1 MSSKL
6 SAEELAAWNALGE
19 IGNKQE
25 THRKGFL
32 SDDIYHTILENVPS
46 YKYDEVDKELNEMF
60 ELVYNMKEENKKL
73 KEENEKLKPL
83 KKPSNSVDKPDWIE
97 VEKIN
102 MANREQKLKEEKIL
116 KQFND
121 KIVDDD
127 DDDDK
132 PIIQDLDKHLT
143 ENKSSNNKL
152 ELYWHNQDF
161 KHGDLVVNSSG
172 LQDEIYKLISETK
185 TQFRVSKLECIVA
198 PQNRQYDKY
207 YRAELRGYGK
217 QSAGYDLKIKWN
229 RNWKNGKTGNITK
242 KKLEK
247 QFFVIDKKYLTFED
261 SNNTV
266 IL

>member
-83 KKPSNSVDKPDWIE
+83 KKPSQSDDKP
-97 VEKIN
+97 K
-102 MANREQKLKEEKIL
+102 EKIL

-132 PIIQDLDKHLT
+132 PIIQDLDKHLAN
-143 ENKSSNNKL
+143 NKLSNNKL

-161 KHGDLVVNSSG
+161 KNGDLVVNSSG

-185 TQFRVSKLECIVA
+185 TQFRVSKLECCVA
-198 PQNRQYDKY
+198 PQPRTNYDKY

-217 QSAGYDLKIKWN
+217 QSAGYDPKIKWN

-247 QFFVIDKKYLTFED
+247 EFFVIDKKYLTFQD